1 MKRKTRLIL
10 SIVITLIILILYAFI
25 FLMNQL
31 SKDIKMYADIKDLKE
46 VEFKD
51 FEKTEIDNK
60 DDQNIKDLSYQEY
73 YGAAYV
79 GQGDKIILYAYI
91 FDDVESAKQY
101 RANIADGGNYM
112 DSGYT
117 KRYLF
122 VNEMVVMDHEK
133 VYYVKAKNDKIFDE
147 FLENLNQYLD
157 LPLSSYEI
165 PET

>member
-31 SKDIKMYADIKDLKE
+31 PKDIKMYADIKDLKE

-79 GQGDKIILYAYI
+79 GKGDTIILYAYI

-101 RANIADGGNYM
+101 RTNMTGRDNYV
-112 DSGYT
+112 DVGSS
-117 KRYLF
+117 KRDF
-122 VNEMVVMDHEK
+122 AVNEMIVVDYEK